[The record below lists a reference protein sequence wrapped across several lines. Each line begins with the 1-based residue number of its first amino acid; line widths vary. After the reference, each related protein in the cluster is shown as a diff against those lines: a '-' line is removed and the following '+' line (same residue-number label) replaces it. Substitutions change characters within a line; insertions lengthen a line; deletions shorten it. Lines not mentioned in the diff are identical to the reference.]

1 MAVLKTENICVSFQG
16 KNVLKNINISFPEG
30 KITAILGPNG
40 CGKSTLLKVMAG
52 FHRDYAGNVFLDDKS
67 LRGISAKHIA
77 RRMAV
82 LPQTVSVPAD
92 LNVHQLVAYGRFP
105 YRSFFKKTQKEDQ
118 KIIEWAMAETGVKSL
133 ADRQLNSL
141 SGGER
146 QRAWIAMALCQQ
158 PEILLLDEPTTYLD
172 IAHQLEI
179 MQIIKMLNK
188 HNNMTVI
195 MVLHDINHARIY
207 ADNTVIIKDQE
218 VFAEGDPHKVLSV
231 ALLAEVFKVK
241 AQVFQNKEN
250 SAEQIIFPVGLA
262 K

>member
-1 MAVLKTENICVSFQG
+1 M
-16 KNVLKNINISFPEG
+16 
-30 KITAILGPNG
+30 
-40 CGKSTLLKVMAG
+40 
-52 FHRDYAGNVFLDDKS
+52 
-67 LRGISAKHIA
+67 
-77 RRMAV
+77 
-82 LPQTVSVPAD
+82 
-92 LNVHQLVAYGRFP
+92 
-105 YRSFFKKTQKEDQ
+105 FFYLQKEDQ